1 MTIIDKF
8 WTCNLQGI
16 IIYGTLFNAPCST
29 PQQSSHATVSFNRIS
44 AANQYLFFPRGID
57 KQKLRLLAS
66 GQQQIVSM
74 INRVKFQ
81 LGCFAEH

>member
-1 MTIIDKF
+1 MSLVVHPRHTGP
-8 WTCNLQGI
+8 NNQ
-16 IIYGTLFNAPCST
+16 AT
-29 PQQSSHATVSFNRIS
+29 PPTVSFNRIS

-81 LGCFAEH
+81 LGCFTEH